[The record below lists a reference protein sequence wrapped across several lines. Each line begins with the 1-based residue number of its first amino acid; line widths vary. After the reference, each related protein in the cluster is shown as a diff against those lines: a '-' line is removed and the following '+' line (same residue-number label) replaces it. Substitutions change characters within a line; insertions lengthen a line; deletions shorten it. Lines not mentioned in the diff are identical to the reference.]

1 MKPKDLKNPF
11 PWKERKILLNDRILY
26 VPDYLEDYSVYAFP
40 GFEHPDCFG
49 NQNPVRVEYCSGNGA
64 WIAEKAAQFPHINW
78 VAVELR
84 FDRVRKIWSKLK
96 NRKLN
101 NLLVICGEGHRV
113 TSHYFPASGIDQA
126 FINFPDPWPKTR
138 HAKHRIIKADFVGQ
152 VWRVLKKDGILTM
165 VTDDPDYSQLIT
177 ETLAEHKGFSSLHP
191 APFYATEIGEYGSSY
206 FDALWRGKGRKIHYH
221 QYVKGREA

>member
-11 PWKERKILLNDRILY
+11 PWKERKILLHDRILY
-26 VPDYLEDYSVYAFP
+26 VPDYLEDYGSYVFP

-64 WIAEKAAQFPHINW
+64 WIAEKAAQFPDINW
-78 VAVELR
+78 IAVELR

-101 NLLVICGEGHRV
+101 NLLVICGEGHLV
-113 TSHYFPASGIDQA
+113 TTHYFPSSGIDQA
-126 FINFPDPWPKTR
+126 FINFPDPWPKNR
-138 HAKHRIIKADFVGQ
+138 HAKHRIIKPDFVGE
-152 VWRVLKKDGILTM
+152 VLRVLKKDGMLTM

-177 ETLAEHKGFSSLHP
+177 ETLRENKGFSSLHP
-191 APFYATEIGEYGSSY
+191 APFYATEIGGYGSSY
-206 FDALWRGKGRKIHYH
+206 FDQLWRGKGRKIHYH
-221 QYVKGREA
+221 QYIKEQEA